1 MEGHTSADVRK
12 YAEHC
17 LHCIPRIVAL
27 GARRELPTHVELEA
41 TRRIEPVA
49 VRVSFLDKKYIMMPV
64 NSWTTAV
71 QFQNMVAFRLGI
83 QNNRAFTV
91 YEVSSKDEERPLDPD
106 ERILDLVA
114 YWTRL
119 NTEERS
125 KKGKNAEV
133 EEFHFV

>member
-1 MEGHTSADVRK
+1 M
-12 YAEHC
+12 
-17 LHCIPRIVAL
+17 HCIPRIVAL